1 MTYYVSRGGG
11 NAGGN
16 CPTSASPTSV
26 TSCTDSGLLAGTY
39 NYTVTAVWRSWK
51 ATSGS
56 TPVTL
61 ASGALDHF
69 TLAAATTTPTAGAAD
84 NLTVT
89 AKDSAGSTVTTYGGD
104 QTLTFGGASTI
115 GSNQPTVTSKTGTAV
130 AFGTA
135 ETITFSS
142 GVATV
147 SGSSNGVMTLYK
159 AETASVTVSDGTH
172 TGNVSVTAGV
182 AGANK
187 LAFTRQ
193 PSNST
198 GGIAFGTQPKVTVQ
212 DAYGNTVTTDSSSVA
227 LTITGGTGTTGAGLT
242 CTTNPQAA
250 SGGVSTF
257 AGCQIDKSGTGYTL
271 TATDASLTAA
281 VSSSFNITVG
291 AAAKL
296 GFLLQP
302 AGAVAA
308 TVFTTQPLVAIQD
321 AGGNTVTTDTSSV
334 TLAITAGTGTSG
346 ATLTCASNPLAA
358 ASGLASFA
366 GCKIDKAGIGYTLT
380 ATDGTLTSTVSNLV
394 TVSLALAPAAL
405 PGADVG
411 TAYSQTIT
419 ASGGTSPYTSSL
431 SSGSLPSGLTLSSAG
446 ALSGTPAAGTVG
458 TYTFTVTATDSATGT
473 HNTGSRSY
481 TLYVYDATIATT
493 KSASGTSATTSSFT
507 LNANTTYAVFAY
519 AKSGAVSAAISST
532 FSGSPAITQLG
543 TQQDYNSNAEHAWTW
558 YLTGGASNTT
568 GTITVSF
575 GAVSTTQTYIDVVA
589 LAGNSRSTP
598 LVTSNEGFHTITGT
612 TKTSTAVCDLPS
624 APTTGNFELAWFS
637 SGENVSTPA
646 SSNAAIAPVTSSHQ
660 AGGGGTIDVYS
671 GAAQQTESLN
681 IGAKHTW
688 GTISLEINHP

>member
-1 MTYYVSRGGG
+1 MTF
-11 NAGGN
+11 
-16 CPTSASPTSV
+16 
-26 TSCTDSGLLAGTY
+26 
-39 NYTVTAVWRSWK
+39 
-51 ATSGS
+51 
-56 TPVTL
+56 
-61 ASGALDHF
+61 SGA
-69 TLAAATTTPTAGAAD
+69 G
-84 NLTVT
+84 
-89 AKDSAGSTVTTYGGD
+89 
-104 QTLTFGGASTI
+104 TI

-135 ETITFSS
+135 ETITFTN

-147 SGSSNGVMTLYK
+147 AGANNGVMTLYK
-159 AETASVTVSDGTH
+159 AETATVTVSDGTH
-172 TGNVSVTAGV
+172 TGSVGVTAGV
-182 AGANK
+182 AAANK

-321 AGGNTVTTDTSSV
+321 AGGNTVTTSVASSV
-334 TLAITAGTGTSG
+334 TLAITARHRHEQARLLDLRRRT
-346 ATLTCASNPLAA
+346 PKLAA
-358 ASGLASFA
+358 AGGRARFA

-473 HNTGSRSY
+473 HNAGSRSY

-598 LVTSNEGFHTITGT
+598 VVTSNEGFHTITGT

-637 SGENVSTPA
+637 SGENVSTP
-646 SSNAAIAPVTSSHQ
+646 
-660 AGGGGTIDVYS
+660 
-671 GAAQQTESLN
+671 
-681 IGAKHTW
+681 
-688 GTISLEINHP
+688 SLEQRCHRLGHELAPGRGRRDDRRVQRRGPADGIAQHRREPHLGHDLARDQSP